1 MCSVVGK
8 RFCALNLTCR
18 IGVSSW
24 ELPEIENRHRVNH
37 LCVQIAFCRCVAP
50 SSDVCGGNCAIAV
63 HVRKI
68 AAVKYRS
75 EKNNVNGLA
84 VEVAMQLVN

>member
-1 MCSVVGK
+1 MCNVVGK
-8 RFCALNLTCR
+8 RFRALNPTCR
-18 IGVSSW
+18 IGISSW

-68 AAVKYRS
+68 AAVNNV
-75 EKNNVNGLA
+75 KNNVNGLA
-84 VEVAMQLVN
+84 VEEAIQLAN